1 MQCILLK
8 GTILRD
14 LYKPSSNSVLKLIK
28 DLLDKIT
35 AQLAD

>member
-1 MQCILLK
+1 MIS
-8 GTILRD
+8 RD
-14 LYKPSSNSVLKLIK
+14 LYKPPSNSVLKLTK